1 MKKETRVKDLKVDL
15 IKLLI
20 NELNF
25 NEPFRD
31 VLECDAMPF
40 LKIIDWTKA
49 TDAERLAYCEVVYK
63 DKEVICLVDGHKYSG
78 LKFRT
83 QYSNNQVWCDGAI
96 DGDGGWS
103 VCLYKDGK
111 FAEIIEEVETIKE
124 APAKHQDQFVK
135 ANPDM
140 SHSVE
145 FKEGE
150 MVDVYLEGTWCERK
164 YAFFVSGEHWYYNLS
179 IEDTVHIADDIRKID
194 PDKEIKQYAK
204 EIMKRYIERDDKRME
219 LMLIEAMKKVQ
230 SKK

>member
-1 MKKETRVKDLKVDL
+1 MKKETRVKDLPEILKSLCAKVDDDIADSDL
-15 IKLLI
+15 AKPY
-20 NELNF
+20 F
-25 NEPFRD
+25 D
-31 VLECDAMPF
+31 KV
-40 LKIIDWTKA
+40 DWQSV
-49 TDAERLAYCEVVYK
+49 TDAERLAYCEVRYPIGTKCKSLEFTKDIEEDFIVDVKPHVYY
-63 DKEVICLVDGHKYSG
+63 E
-78 LKFRT
+78 T
-83 QYSNNQVWCDGAI
+83 AI
-96 DGDGGWS
+96 AGKS
-103 VCLYKDGK
+103 LYGVLYCNGK

-150 MVDVYLEGTWCERK
+150 MVITTVDLFPDQYEVVYQHRDKVWL
-164 YAFFVSGEHWYYNLS
+164 HP
-179 IEDTVHIADDIRKID
+179 EDAPDFIINISQIRKID

>member
-49 TDAERLAYCEVVYK
+49 TDAERLAYCEVRYPKGTKYK
-63 DKEVICLVDGHKYSG
+63 NVLE
-78 LKFRT
+78 
-83 QYSNNQVWCDGAI
+83 
-96 DGDGGWS
+96 
-103 VCLYKDGK
+103 LYKHETNESDGVARLNETGGVYDGYTGK

-150 MVDVYLEGTWCERK
+150 MVEVNDGGFAWVKRK
-164 YAFFVSGEHWYYNLS
+164 YRFFAENKYWFGNSEGLVLS
-179 IEDTVHIADDIRKID
+179 YKFVRKID
-194 PDKEIKQYAK
+194 PDKELK
-204 EIMKRYIERDDKRME
+204 ELADEVMKDYYKHSDYKLSPSLKIEVKS
-219 LMLIEAMKKVQ
+219 MLIEMGKKVQ
-230 SKK
+230 AKK